1 LTIVCFFSRFFF
13 IEFALSF
20 LVVGD
25 PGLLRWIL
33 QKRPLYA
40 GVLHGLA
47 KDGEATIIQVL
58 RVFQEKVMATAS
70 LVPAGLQ
77 SVLFGDVAL
86 EQLARIAGDDLFGES
101 ADVAYETLMA
111 LCTDPSH
118 GLCPEYASP
127 WESANVKAGAYGGN
141 QGRLLRLLLRLRVTE
156 AFRHRE
162 LLLTTARIRPRLAA
176 AYLDAVPYSLEPRP
190 SPTW

>member
-1 LTIVCFFSRFFF
+1 MLHLFRFFF

-40 GVLHGLA
+40 GVFHGLA
-47 KDGEATIIQVL
+47 KDEESTIIQVL
-58 RVFQEKVMATAS
+58 FVIQEKVMAPAS
-70 LVPAGLQ
+70 LVPTGLQ
-77 SVLFGDVAL
+77 SAVFGDVAL
-86 EQLARIAGDDLFGES
+86 EQLARIAGDELFEDS
-101 ADVAYETLMA
+101 ADLAYKVLTS

-118 GLCPEYASP
+118 GLCPEVSST
-127 WESANVKAGAYGGN
+127 WEPVNAKAGAFGGN
-141 QGRLLRLLLRLRVTE
+141 QGRLLRLMLRLRVTE
-156 AFRHRE
+156 IVRHRE
-162 LLLTTARIRPRLAA
+162 LLLATARSRPKLAA
-176 AYLDAVPYSLEPRP
+176 AYMDSVPFSLEPRP

>member
-1 LTIVCFFSRFFF
+1 MS
-13 IEFALSF
+13 
-20 LVVGD
+20 GD

-58 RVFQEKVMATAS
+58 RVFQEKVMAPSS

-77 SVLFGDVAL
+77 SVLFGDAAL
-86 EQLARIAGDDLFGES
+86 DQLARIAGDELFGES
-101 ADVAYETLMA
+101 ADVAHETLIA

-127 WESANVKAGAYGGN
+127 WESVNAKAGAHGGN

-162 LLLTTARIRPRLAA
+162 LLLTTAKIRPRLAA